1 MTDSEKQIIRSTIY
15 TLIELTY
22 SILREKNDLTAENI
36 TLLKANENAL
46 KELINSL
53 S

>member
-1 MTDSEKQIIRSTIY
+1 MTDEEKQIIRSTIC

-22 SILREKNDLTAENI
+22 SILKETNRINEEN
-36 TLLKANENAL
+36 LAVLENNENAL

>member
-1 MTDSEKQIIRSTIY
+1 MTDKEKQIIRSTIC

-22 SILREKNDLTAENI
+22 SILKETKGINEEKLAVLER
-36 TLLKANENAL
+36 NENAL